1 MQRRQFLGGIGSTV
15 AGGAWLAAS
24 SPARAEAGI
33 SANQLTLGSTLAMT
47 GPLGGAGIQ
56 HTLGIQAAF
65 RTVNQ
70 AGGIHGRELRL
81 TTLDD
86 AYVPDRTVD
95 NVKQMLGGDK
105 VFALISSMGTANTAK
120 ILPMVEQQ
128 GVPLVGPVT
137 GAESLRQ
144 PKLRQVFFVR
154 PSYRDEAQ
162 RLVDQLVSMGLRS
175 IAFVY
180 LDNPFGQEVLRDA
193 EATLAAR
200 QLKSVGGFA
209 LAVNGSNA
217 AEVARKVVDA
227 QPSAVVLGTTGTATS
242 AVLMQLRTLSPAL
255 PVAGLSVSVI
265 DSEMAKLGPALQ
277 GVALVT
283 VFPDAKKPKLAAVR
297 AFQAA
302 MKAQGDEERIGGS
315 SFEGW
320 VNAQLMIEGL
330 RRAGRELTRDKLRA
344 ALAATRRLDL
354 GEYSLGFGGNGPFVA
369 SRFIELAVLGEGGRR
384 S

>member
-1 MQRRQFLGGIGSTV
+1 MQRRQFLGHLGSAV
-15 AGGAWLAAS
+15 VGGAGLAAS
-24 SPARAEAGI
+24 FPAQAEAGL
-33 SANQLTLGSTLAMT
+33 SASQVTLGSTLAMT
-47 GPLGGAGIQ
+47 GPLGGAGTQ
-56 HTLGIQAAF
+56 HTLGILAAF
-65 RTVNQ
+65 RAVNQ
-70 AGGIHGRELRL
+70 AGGVHGRELRL

-154 PSYRDEAQ
+154 PSYRDEAV
-162 RLVDQLVSMGLRS
+162 RLVDQLVGMGLKN
-175 IAFVY
+175 IAVVY
-180 LDNPFGQEVLRDA
+180 LDNPYGQEVLRDA
-193 EATLAAR
+193 EATLESR
-200 QLKSVGGFA
+200 KVKSAGSFA

-217 AEVARKVVDA
+217 AELARKVVDA
-227 QPSAVVLGTTGTATS
+227 QPGAVVLGTTGTATT
-242 AVLMQLRTLSPAL
+242 AVLLQLRALSPAL

-277 GVALVT
+277 GMALVT
-283 VFPDAKKPKLAAVR
+283 VFPDANKPKLAAVR
-297 AFQAA
+297 AFHAA
-302 MKAQGDEERIGGS
+302 MKAAGEEARIGGS

-330 RRAGRELTRDKLRA
+330 RRAGRELTRDKLRN

-354 GEYSLGFGGNGPFVA
+354 GEYSLGFGGNAPFVA